1 MPDPTVG
8 HQPEDQPRL
17 DLHNTNV
24 EHIAAEVGQCATID
38 LRSGRVC
45 QLPSQHPDGC
55 DFQPPDAPSTT
66 GRTVATPL

>member
-1 MPDPTVG
+1 MSDHTVG

-24 EHIAAEVGQCATID
+24 EHTAAEVGQCATID